1 METVTTPGRALCA
14 LGYAVTTT
22 KRRSAVELFLFSVC
36 FFAIWTVRATFL
48 YAIDKSIAP
57 DGLRTVYSVTI
68 KLILWV
74 LPAFGY
80 VYWVRRASPFRYLG
94 LSVMPAARKW
104 LKYLVVI
111 GLFLGAQVAF
121 QSIVGGKT
129 LSLAGISVSITLSG
143 MLSFVVSPFLEELLF
158 RGLLLHELAVLLPRW
173 VANLLTSLL
182 FAGIHLPFWLSH
194 GGVSGALLTNTAG
207 VFIFSLLAGWL
218 YLDSSSIWP
227 PTVAHIANN
236 CVAALLTG

>member
-1 METVTTPGRALCA
+1 M
-14 LGYAVTTT
+14 TTT
-22 KRRSAVELFLFSVC
+22 KRRSAVELLLFVLC
-36 FFAIWTVRATFL
+36 LFAIWSVRATFL
-48 YAIDKSIAP
+48 YAIDASIRP
-57 DGLRTVYSVTI
+57 DALRTVYSVSV

-80 VYWVRRASPFRYLG
+80 VYWVRHASPFRYLG
-94 LSVMPAARKW
+94 ISVMPPARKW

-111 GLFLGAQVAF
+111 GLFLSAQIAF
-121 QSIVGGKT
+121 QSIVGENAP
-129 LSLAGISVSITLSG
+129 SLAGISITLSG
-143 MLSFVVSPFLEELLF
+143 ILSFVVSPFLEELLF
-158 RGLLLHELAVLLPRW
+158 RGLLLQELAALLPRW
-173 VANLLTSLL
+173 GANLLTSLL

-194 GGVSGALLTNTAG
+194 GGMSGALLATTAG

-236 CVAALLTG
+236 WVAALLIG